1 MLVYIVQCIG
11 SASMAKIVFF
21 FKFHEMSIRA
31 FNFRIRQMNIKCT
44 SFHEQWQLT
53 NYDNL
58 YNFTH
63 RSSYSN
69 GFYSFSCKSQVSTKR
84 ELLGLSV
91 TLNRGEEVQRKTG
104 GAKKNLSDMHF
115 CTITR
120 FYLVVHRGEVTWASA
135 NLHSLA
141 RAGRHCTVKIVRV
154 NWCMWTQRDHI
165 AHPFVMLM
173 TQWPFYNNKLQQV
186 YELRS
191 MNCSESNP
199 SRTRAYEMSESS
211 LCQNRVIFTSNRA
224 VISRIFGLYPRTLI
238 VGTGGRTRP

>member
-1 MLVYIVQCIG
+1 MIIFIISLIG
-11 SASMAKIVFF
+11 RHIPMVFIHF
-21 FKFHEMSIRA
+21 HANRKWARSVNCSGSVLHWIEEKKFSGKPVER
-31 FNFRIRQMNIKCT
+31 
-44 SFHEQWQLT
+44 
-53 NYDNL
+53 
-58 YNFTH
+58 
-63 RSSYSN
+63 
-69 GFYSFSCKSQVSTKR
+69 
-84 ELLGLSV
+84 
-91 TLNRGEEVQRKTG
+91 
-104 GAKKNLSDMHF
+104 KKNLSDMHF